1 MSHLKNPSCDKP
13 YQHEED
19 IVNLRSMDDQLRKKQ
34 DKQDEIERCLK
45 LIQSRNPRDRSYAAK
60 RLGELKAR
68 PDILLSLMEDPN
80 GFVRSASAEALGR
93 SVVLPAPEVVSHLLA
108 AIDDPNN
115 YVCAAAVNSLG
126 LLGAMQAIPQ
136 VEACLN
142 DDHPIVVQ
150 AAILALARLDPE
162 RIKEKLVDYLEAEE
176 YLIHL
181 AATRACGWLAYEACG
196 GKILSLLQ
204 EFMDTG
210 EHHDLKLPKLYIE
223 VLARLNV
230 KDAIPT
236 LVKIAE
242 HEVGLRGTA
251 VEALMEMNAEEAAS
265 ILTPLIKDP
274 SNRLRRNLVEMMIQ
288 ADYKAALPLVR
299 PLLKDSAITVRE
311 TALAAI
317 SKWQDFVSVDDVREM
332 AYNDP
337 NPFVRPQAVITLTK
351 LLGQDA
357 LLDLIDLSEDLN
369 LHVRRAVARCL
380 AEVEYLTQEGKS
392 ALLRLAKD
400 TDTAEFAQEALQV
413 HDLTAIHPMPVE
425 EPSARTLI
433 PQDLPDNPNSL
444 LETLEA
450 WQESLPQMERYLGL
464 EEISE
469 VDRALSTLII
479 YLREALSDT
488 E

>member
-1 MSHLKNPSCDKP
+1 MH
-13 YQHEED
+13 
-19 IVNLRSMDDQLRKKQ
+19 DQLRINQ
-34 DKQDEIERCLK
+34 DKQDEIERCLR
-45 LIQSRNPRDRSYAAK
+45 LLQSRNPRDRSYAAK

-68 PDILLSLMEDPN
+68 PDILLSLLEDPN

-93 SVVLPAPEVVSHLLA
+93 SVVLPAPEVVSKLLA

-126 LLGAMQAIPQ
+126 LLGATQAITQ
-136 VEACLN
+136 VEVCLD

-162 RIKEKLVDYLEAEE
+162 LIKGRLVEYLDSEE

-196 GKILSLLQ
+196 GKILGLLN
-204 EFMDTG
+204 EFMETG

-223 VLARLNV
+223 ALARLNV

-251 VEALMEMNAEEAAS
+251 VEALMEMNVEEAAV
-265 ILTPLIKDP
+265 ILTPLLKDP

-288 ADYKAALPLVR
+288 ADYQAALPLVR

-311 TALAAI
+311 TALAAV
-317 SKWQDFVSVDDVREM
+317 SKWQDLVSVEDVREI
-332 AYNDP
+332 AYDDP

-357 LLDLIDLSEDLN
+357 LLDLIDLSDDLN

-380 AEVEYLTQEGKS
+380 AEVEYLTPAGKT

-400 TDTAEFAQEALQV
+400 ADTAEFTREALQA
-413 HDLTAIHPMPVE
+413 HDLSAIHPLPVE
-425 EPSARTLI
+425 EPGAITLI

-450 WQESLPQMERYLGL
+450 WQESLPAMQRHFGL
-464 EEISE
+464 EELSE
-469 VDRALSTLII
+469 VDRALSTLIVC
-479 YLREALSDT
+479 LREALNDAG
-488 E
+488 

>member
-1 MSHLKNPSCDKP
+1 
-13 YQHEED
+13 
-19 IVNLRSMDDQLRKKQ
+19 MDDQFKINQ
-34 DKQDEIERCLK
+34 DKQNEIERCLK

-68 PDILLSLMEDPN
+68 PDILLSLLEDPN

-93 SVVLPAPEVVSHLLA
+93 SVELPAPEVVEQLLA
-108 AIDDPNN
+108 AIDDANN

-126 LLGAMQAIPQ
+126 LLGATQAIKQ
-136 VEACLN
+136 VEACLE

-162 RIKEKLVDYLEAEE
+162 RIKGRLVEYLNSDE

-181 AATRACGWLAYEACG
+181 AATRACGWLVHEACG
-196 GKILSLLQ
+196 EHILALLK
-204 EFMDTG
+204 EFMETG

-251 VEALMEMNAEEAAS
+251 VEALMDMNAEEAAF
-265 ILTPLIKDP
+265 ILTPLLSDP
-274 SNRLRRNLVEMMIQ
+274 SNRLRRNLVEMMLQ

-299 PLLKDSAITVRE
+299 PLLKDNAITVRE
-311 TALAAI
+311 TALAAV
-317 SKWQDFVSVDDVREM
+317 SKWHDLVSIEDVREM

-351 LLGQDA
+351 LLGQEV
-357 LLDLIDLSEDLN
+357 LFDLIDLSEDLN

-380 AEVEYLTQEGKS
+380 AEVENLTPAGKA
-392 ALLRLAKD
+392 ALLRLANDK
-400 TDTAEFAQEALQV
+400 DTAEFAQEALQA
-413 HDLTAIHPMPVE
+413 HDLTAIHPVPVV
-425 EPSARTLI
+425 EPSVRTLI
-433 PQDLPDNPNSL
+433 PQDLPENPHSL
-444 LETLEA
+444 LETLQA
-450 WQESLPQMERYLGL
+450 WQESLPGMQKHFGL
-464 EEISE
+464 EELSE
-469 VDRALSTLII
+469 VDRALSTLIV
-479 YLREALSDT
+479 YLREALNNGAG
-488 E
+488 